1 MPLARAK
8 LAGNDQAI
16 LLFAPVFRPNGEESD
31 FAGSASLIVFGAA
44 MIEHA
49 LQRSAHNTLAS
60 LDVSV
65 ADLDAE
71 QVWSVFG
78 REREAILGYRRSI
91 DFGGRRWLVSI
102 SPSPGG
108 YSLAPSRSLASMLW
122 IGLAASVLAAL
133 IVFSCRT
140 AVAV

>member
-1 MPLARAK
+1 MPATTRPFFF
-8 LAGNDQAI
+8 
-16 LLFAPVFRPNGEESD
+16 FAPVFRPNEEESD

-78 REREAILGYRRSI
+78 REREATLGYRRSI
-91 DFGGRRWLVSI
+91 DFEGPTVVGQRLAVARRL
-102 SPSPGG
+102 
-108 YSLAPSRSLASMLW
+108 LARPSRSLASMLW
-122 IGLAASVLAAL
+122 VGLAASVLAAL